1 MSAVRFQLNVDDGLN
16 SRTYQL
22 PTPEAARSMFHTITQ
37 HLSSQGY
44 TIRDDETHGDRATF
58 VDAMDGG
65 HKICVTFTP
74 VPHEMCAAPQS
85 S

>member
-16 SRTYQL
+16 SQTYQL

-37 HLSSQGY
+37 HLSNQGY
-44 TIRDDETHGDRATF
+44 TIHDDETHGDHATF
-58 VDAMDGG
+58 INAMDSG

-74 VPHEMCAAPQS
+74 VRPEACAAPQS
-85 S
+85 P